1 MAATRN
7 FQQIT
12 NRVLMIRPRAFG
24 FNPQTAVDNAFQKD
38 PAYSPVSS
46 VLTDSTIIQSQAIAQ
61 FKSLVNL
68 LTSNGIDVNEE
79 SDKEEPK
86 SPDAVFPNN
95 WISFHSPLSTS
106 SRPVVVLY
114 PMMSE
119 IRRQERQ
126 EDLVKRWKD
135 ILGADLIDMSHH
147 ETTSG
152 YFLEGTGSMVLDRV
166 KRIAYA
172 TISSRTHPDLV
183 EEFCQQMNYKPMIFR
198 ATQKSSRGDY
208 VPIYHTNVMMCIGEE
223 FAIVCT
229 EAIRDSSE
237 REKVVKSL
245 EDSGRALV
253 PITEIQMN
261 CYLGNALELCNKESK
276 RFLVMSSGAY
286 FSLETWQKEIILKS
300 SEIIHCPIN
309 TIEILG
315 GGGVRCM
322 LAEIFPPK

>member
-1 MAATRN
+1 
-7 FQQIT
+7 
-12 NRVLMIRPRAFG
+12 MIRPRAFG
-24 FNPQTAVDNAFQKD
+24 FNPQTAIDNVFQKD
-38 PAYSPVSS
+38 PTYSPISS
-46 VLTDSTIIQSQAIAQ
+46 VLSDSTIIQSQAIAQ
-61 FKSLVNL
+61 FKSLTNL
-68 LTSNGIDVNEE
+68 LTSNGIDVNVE

-86 SPDAVFPNN
+86 STDAVFPNN

-106 SRPVVVLY
+106 SRPIVVLY
-114 PMMSE
+114 PMMAE

-152 YFLEGTGSMVLDRV
+152 RFLEGTGSMVLDRV
-166 KRIAYA
+166 KHIAYA

-183 EEFCQQMNYKPMIFR
+183 EEFCQLMNYKPMIFR
-198 ATQKSSRGDY
+198 ATQKSPRGDY

-223 FAIVCT
+223 FAIVCV

-253 PITEIQMN
+253 PITEGQMN
-261 CYLGNALELCNKESK
+261 CYLGNALELCNKEGK
-276 RFLVMSSGAY
+276 RYLVMSSVAY
-286 FSLETWQKEIILKS
+286 FSLEAWQKEIICKS
-300 SEIIHCPIN
+300 SKIIHCPIN
-309 TIEILG
+309 TIETLG